1 LGYRV
6 FFHINFAKG
15 RTFIV
20 VKNGKGGILMR
31 KLYIKQKVFSIGE
44 KFNVT
49 DANQETVYH
58 VQGSFLKIPKQFTIY
73 DRHDQIIGE
82 ITKKVL
88 ALLPQF
94 TVAIAGASDIV
105 IKKELTLFKARYHI
119 EAEEIS
125 VQGNWWDMDF
135 EVIRDGLQIAVINKR
150 WVSWGDTYEVTIQD
164 ERYEKMIIAL
174 VVAIDCVKA
183 DDNAAASSAS
193 T

>member
-1 LGYRV
+1 
-6 FFHINFAKG
+6 
-15 RTFIV
+15 
-20 VKNGKGGILMR
+20 MR

-49 DANQETVYH
+49 DADQEPLYH
-58 VQGSFLKIPKQFTIY
+58 VQGSFLKIPKQFTIF
-73 DRHDQIIGE
+73 DRDDHVIGE

-94 TVAIAGASDIV
+94 TVMIDDEAAIV

-119 EAEEIS
+119 EADGIS

-135 EVIRDGLQIAVINKR
+135 EVVKDGLQIAVINKR
-150 WVSWGDTYEVTIQD
+150 WVSWGDTYEVTVFD
-164 ERYEKMIIAL
+164 ERYEKLIVAL

-193 T
+193 S

>member
-1 LGYRV
+1 
-6 FFHINFAKG
+6 
-15 RTFIV
+15 
-20 VKNGKGGILMR
+20 MR

-49 DANQETVYH
+49 DADQEPLYH
-58 VQGSFLKIPKQFTIY
+58 VQGSFLKIPKQFTIF
-73 DRHDQIIGE
+73 DRNDHVIGE

-94 TVAIAGASDIV
+94 TVMIDDEAAIV

-119 EAEEIS
+119 EADGIS

-135 EVIRDGLQIAVINKR
+135 EVVKDGLQIAVINKR
-150 WVSWGDTYEVTIQD
+150 WVSWGDTYEVTVFD
-164 ERYEKMIIAL
+164 ERYEKLIVAL
-174 VVAIDCVKA
+174 VVAIDCVKG

-193 T
+193 S

>member
-1 LGYRV
+1 
-6 FFHINFAKG
+6 
-15 RTFIV
+15 
-20 VKNGKGGILMR
+20 MR

-49 DANQETVYH
+49 DADQEPLYH
-58 VQGSFLKIPKQFTIY
+58 VQGSFLKIPKQFTIF
-73 DRHDQIIGE
+73 DRNDHVIGE

-94 TVAIAGASDIV
+94 TVMIDDEAAIV

-119 EAEEIS
+119 EADGIS

-135 EVIRDGLQIAVINKR
+135 EVVKDGLQIAVINKR
-150 WVSWGDTYEVTIQD
+150 WVSWGDTYEVTVFD
-164 ERYEKMIIAL
+164 ERYEKLIVAL

-193 T
+193 S

>member
-1 LGYRV
+1 
-6 FFHINFAKG
+6 
-15 RTFIV
+15 
-20 VKNGKGGILMR
+20 MR

-49 DANQETVYH
+49 DADQEPLYH
-58 VQGSFLKIPKQFTIY
+58 VQGSFLKIPKQFTIF
-73 DRHDQIIGE
+73 DRNDHVIGE

-94 TVAIAGASDIV
+94 TVMIDDEAAIV

-119 EAEEIS
+119 EADGIS

-135 EVIRDGLQIAVINKR
+135 EIVKDGLQIAVINKR
-150 WVSWGDTYEVTIQD
+150 WVSWGDTYEVTVFD
-164 ERYEKMIIAL
+164 ERYEKLIVAL

-193 T
+193 S

>member
-1 LGYRV
+1 
-6 FFHINFAKG
+6 
-15 RTFIV
+15 
-20 VKNGKGGILMR
+20 MR

-49 DANQETVYH
+49 NADQEPLYH
-58 VQGSFLKIPKQFTIY
+58 VQGSFLKIPKQFTIF
-73 DRHDQIIGE
+73 DRNDHVIGE

-94 TVAIAGASDIV
+94 TVMIDDEAAIV

-119 EAEEIS
+119 EADGIS

-135 EVIRDGLQIAVINKR
+135 EVVKDGLQIAVINKR
-150 WVSWGDTYEVTIQD
+150 WVSWGDTYEVTVFD
-164 ERYEKMIIAL
+164 ERYEKLIVAL

-193 T
+193 S

>member
-1 LGYRV
+1 
-6 FFHINFAKG
+6 
-15 RTFIV
+15 
-20 VKNGKGGILMR
+20 MR

-105 IKKELTLFKARYHI
+105 IKKR
-119 EAEEIS
+119 
-125 VQGNWWDMDF
+125 
-135 EVIRDGLQIAVINKR
+135 INL
-150 WVSWGDTYEVTIQD
+150 I
-164 ERYEKMIIAL
+164 
-174 VVAIDCVKA
+174 
-183 DDNAAASSAS
+183 
-193 T
+193 

>member
-1 LGYRV
+1 
-6 FFHINFAKG
+6 
-15 RTFIV
+15 
-20 VKNGKGGILMR
+20 MR

-49 DANQETVYH
+49 DADQEPLYH
-58 VQGSFLKIPKQFTIY
+58 VQGSFLKIPKQFTIF
-73 DRHDQIIGE
+73 DRNDHVIGE

-94 TVAIAGASDIV
+94 TVMIDDEAAIV

-119 EAEEIS
+119 EADGIS

-135 EVIRDGLQIAVINKR
+135 EVVKDGLQIAVINKR
-150 WVSWGDTYEVTIQD
+150 WVSWGDTYEVTVFD
-164 ERYEKMIIAL
+164 ERYEKLIVAL

-183 DDNAAASSAS
+183 EDNAAASSAS
-193 T
+193 S

>member
-1 LGYRV
+1 M
-6 FFHINFAKG
+6 K
-15 RTFIV
+15 
-20 VKNGKGGILMR
+20 

-49 DANQETVYH
+49 DADQEPLYH
-58 VQGSFLKIPKQFTIY
+58 VQGSFLKIPKQFTIF
-73 DRHDQIIGE
+73 DRNDHVIGE

-94 TVAIAGASDIV
+94 TVMIDDEAAIV

-119 EAEEIS
+119 EADGIS

-135 EVIRDGLQIAVINKR
+135 EVVKDGLQIAVINKR
-150 WVSWGDTYEVTIQD
+150 WVSWGDTYEVTVFD
-164 ERYEKMIIAL
+164 ERYEKLIVAL

-193 T
+193 S

>member
-1 LGYRV
+1 
-6 FFHINFAKG
+6 
-15 RTFIV
+15 
-20 VKNGKGGILMR
+20 MR

-49 DANQETVYH
+49 DANQEMIYH

-73 DRHDQIIGE
+73 DRNDQIIGE
-82 ITKKVL
+82 ITKKIL

-94 TVAIAGASDIV
+94 TVTIDGYSDIV

-119 EAEEIS
+119 EVEGIS

-135 EVIRDGLQIAVINKR
+135 EVVKDGLQIAEIHKR
-150 WVSWGDTYEVTIQD
+150 WVSFGDTYEVTIQD

-183 DDNAAASSAS
+183 DDDATAASAS